1 VDRFV
6 ILQESLGFLCECP
19 PELLTTNVLGH
30 GLMTTS
36 KKGMASEPSRR
47 TSIATKPTP
56 RSQLLD
62 LFQWF
67 AIAPTPLHELLQN
80 TAIEAG
86 WIPPWEL
93 EKQALQKKKAGK
105 KSGISRGGL
114 RVMRR
119 ALVYHALEQLNPPK
133 PYSNASFQA
142 LRTLYDHFLTR
153 NKNDPDPILSGILS
167 ALTPA
172 DIKHL
177 REASDDTLLADLK
190 AIRKSRGKI

>member
-1 VDRFV
+1 
-6 ILQESLGFLCECP
+6 
-19 PELLTTNVLGH
+19 
-30 GLMTTS
+30 MTTS
-36 KKGMASEPSRR
+36 MKARARKKGSR
-47 TSIATKPTP
+47 TPIAPKPTA

-62 LFQWF
+62 LFQCF
-67 AIAPTPLHELLQN
+67 AIPPTPLHELLQN

-93 EKQALQKKKAGK
+93 EKQVLQKKKAGK
-105 KSGISRGGL
+105 KSGIRRAGL
-114 RVMRR
+114 RDMRR
-119 ALVYHALEQLNPPK
+119 SLVYFALVQLNPPK

-142 LRTLYDHFLTR
+142 LRTRYDHFLTR

-167 ALTPA
+167 ALIPA

-190 AIRKSRGKI
+190 VVRKRSR